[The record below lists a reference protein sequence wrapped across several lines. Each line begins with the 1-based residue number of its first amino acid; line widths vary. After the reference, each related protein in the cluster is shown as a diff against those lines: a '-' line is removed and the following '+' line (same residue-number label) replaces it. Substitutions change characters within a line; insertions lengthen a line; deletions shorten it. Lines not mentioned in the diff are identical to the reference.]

1 MLLLSLLTKVIYSG
15 ALAIYKIFIL
25 LLSLLVKVVYSG
37 ALAIY
42 KTFIFLLS
50 PLNKVVY
57 SGALAI
63 YKTFTPLL
71 SPLNK
76 VVYSG
81 AKSLFW
87 PDPGRREWFVLGSL
101 SGIRVSA
108 IPDTGSDLDIVSV
121 NFVKR
126 HGITI
131 DSASQRSIQLPN
143 GKTISTGA
151 VSLPFVFEGETS
163 TFSRVFTVMP
173 NCLHDVILSNSFLQ
187 TTETLTKF
195 SQRLRC
201 KFVPSLNVPRLRLLG
216 TPKHRIW
223 GSINGR
229 TVAAIP
235 DTGSDVMLMSKRYAR
250 KLGLNISKGAVH
262 KSCLEF
268 ADGTLANTFG
278 MVFGVEWR
286 FGKQGSA
293 SQYCDFHV
301 MEDLPYKVI
310 LSNDFLFKSKAF
322 SKFKDFF
329 FEQRNDA
336 HLNRVFH
343 ELSLIKIVGRQNRA
357 IGRIHGFCRQFLHI
371 VKGSKYFPRFPII

>member
-1 MLLLSLLTKVIYSG
+1 MLLPSLLTKAIYSAALAIYKTFILLPSLLTKVIYSG
-15 ALAIYKIFIL
+15 ALAIYKTFIL
-25 LLSLLVKVVYSG
+25 LPSLL
-37 ALAIY
+37 
-42 KTFIFLLS
+42 T
-50 PLNKVVY
+50 
-57 SGALAI
+57 
-63 YKTFTPLL
+63 
-71 SPLNK
+71 K

-121 NFVKR
+121 DFVKR

-143 GKTISTGA
+143 GKTISIGT
-151 VSLPFVFEGETS
+151 VSLPFLFEGEKS

-173 NCLHDVILSNSFLQ
+173 NCLHDVILSHSFLR

-195 SQRLRC
+195 SRRLKS
-201 KFVPSLNVPRLRLLG
+201 KFVPSLHMPRLRLLG
-216 TPKHRIW
+216 TPKQRIW

-250 KLGLNISKGAVH
+250 KLGLHISKGAAH
-262 KSCLEF
+262 KICLEF
-268 ADGTLANTFG
+268 ADGTLANTCG

-286 FGKQGSA
+286 FGKQGST
-293 SQYCDFHV
+293 SQSCDFHI

-336 HLNRVFH
+336 NLNRVFH

-357 IGRIHGFCRQFLHI
+357 IGRIHGFCRRFLRI